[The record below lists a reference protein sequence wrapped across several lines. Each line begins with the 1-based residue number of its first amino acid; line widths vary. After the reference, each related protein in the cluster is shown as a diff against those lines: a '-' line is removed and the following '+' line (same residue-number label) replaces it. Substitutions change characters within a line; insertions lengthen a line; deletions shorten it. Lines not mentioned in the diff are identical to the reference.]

1 MPETRFSSLF
11 RQMILPNIFIFLV
24 LLFSAGSIH
33 AAPKFLKPLLDFEVK
48 ESVSAIAFTAD
59 EALVVVALAKDD
71 GSLLELREVTSGK
84 LIQRFHSPNNP
95 SEELE
100 FDFRQRLL
108 ALSGKKRIE
117 LWNLEEIET
126 KTTPAE
132 ISRYRIWQQETK
144 TSGEMKFSLK
154 SAKLR
159 WIEGKELKEIPIKPP
174 FIESKVWTG
183 TEGSGELD
191 NFEFDPDEKILALT
205 EKGNTQIRILQPWQN
220 QIRPSLDYH
229 HFPVADMFFPD
240 KDQIIS
246 LDREQNLAWGEI
258 TSRRKGAHA
267 RNDADSF
274 GGEAKKLFQIYKDQ
288 VLLYTTANPDRAMIL
303 DRNGKLYQ
311 SLSLSSPGAV
321 AVSPTGRYIMTAD
334 ENNRVELYQ
343 SVLHQSPEDYLEK
356 LRLYGAEETAR
367 RFQNQLSDIPAS
379 SKAFDWNNENKT
391 LKILEE
397 SLKVAE
403 STEQWSEA
411 EGLAQEILILDPKN
425 RLAEATLKRLKD
437 NKDELIL
444 EKGSMLLEE
453 KQYAEAIALFKK
465 ISQESPLHPEARNLI
480 ASADREVQIALSLK
494 NAEEQLRVG
503 NWEGA
508 SIILK
513 QILEY
518 DAENPDAR
526 QLLDEAESN
535 HFWSRMENVFYL
547 LMALIAAS
555 ATVWWL
561 YQKREQLGSMFSNN
575 NDEPLNLKTFP
586 NVNLK
591 GDADIPSNPDE
602 KRFVETLAK
611 TSEFL
616 SLAKKRDFSGEHAT
630 RLMDFETE
638 IKIISSKALEP
649 DADFKRLNTQLMVLM
664 QTLRGLKFKGR
675 PQQRKTKTENR
686 KNEQQKENFYQLLG
700 VKPSASESEIK
711 KAYHQKIKEYHP
723 DKHQNTEFEWVREQ
737 AANMSR
743 ELTNAYKTLSDR
755 ASRERYDAT
764 LS

>member
-11 RQMILPNIFIFLV
+11 RQMILPSIFIFLV
-24 LLFSAGSIH
+24 LFFSAGSIH
-33 AAPKFLKPLLDFEVK
+33 AAPKFLKPLLNFEVK

-84 LIQRFHSPNNP
+84 LIQRFHSPDNP

-108 ALSGKKRIE
+108 ALSGQKRIE

-159 WIEGKELKEIPIKPP
+159 WTEGKELKEIPIKPP

-183 TEGSGELD
+183 TEGSGELE

-258 TSRRKGAHA
+258 TSRRKGSPA

-274 GGEAKKLFQIYKDQ
+274 GGEAQKLFQIYKDQ

-367 RFQNQLSDIPAS
+367 RFQNQLSDIPTN
-379 SKAFDWNNENKT
+379 SKAYDWNNENKT
-391 LKILEE
+391 LKILEV

-411 EGLAQEILILDPKN
+411 EGLDQEILILDAEN
-425 RLAEATLKRLKD
+425 RLAETTLKRFED

-444 EKGSMLLEE
+444 EKGIKLLEE
-453 KQYAEAIALFKK
+453 KQYAEAIALFNK

-518 DAENPDAR
+518 DAENPDAK

-555 ATVWWL
+555 TTVWWL

-591 GDADIPSNPDE
+591 GDADISPNPDE
-602 KRFVETLAK
+602 KRFAETLAK

-675 PQQRKTKTENR
+675 PQQRKTKSETR

-711 KAYHQKIKEYHP
+711 KAYHQKIEEYHP

>member
-1 MPETRFSSLF
+1 
-11 RQMILPNIFIFLV
+11 
-24 LLFSAGSIH
+24 
-33 AAPKFLKPLLDFEVK
+33 
-48 ESVSAIAFTAD
+48 
-59 EALVVVALAKDD
+59 
-71 GSLLELREVTSGK
+71 
-84 LIQRFHSPNNP
+84 
-95 SEELE
+95 
-100 FDFRQRLL
+100 
-108 ALSGKKRIE
+108 
-117 LWNLEEIET
+117 
-126 KTTPAE
+126 
-132 ISRYRIWQQETK
+132 
-144 TSGEMKFSLK
+144 MKFSLK

-183 TEGSGELD
+183 TEGSGELE

-258 TSRRKGAHA
+258 TSRRKGSPG

-274 GGEAKKLFQIYKDQ
+274 GGEAQKLFQIYKDQ

-343 SVLHQSPEDYLEK
+343 SVLHQSSEDYLEK

-411 EGLAQEILILDPKN
+411 EGLAQEIMILDPKN

-535 HFWSRMENVFYL
+535 HFWSRIENMFYL

-575 NDEPLNLKTFP
+575 NDEPLNLKTVP

-591 GDADIPSNPDE
+591 GAADIPPNPDE
-602 KRFVETLAK
+602 KRFAETLAK

-675 PQQRKTKTENR
+675 PQQRKTKSETR

>member
-84 LIQRFHSPNNP
+84 LIQRFHSPDNP

-126 KTTPAE
+126 KTTPSE

-258 TSRRKGAHA
+258 TSRRKGSPG

-403 STEQWSEA
+403 STQQWSEA
-411 EGLAQEILILDPKN
+411 EGLAQEILILNPKN

-508 SIILK
+508 TIILK

-518 DAENPDAR
+518 DAENPDAK

-591 GDADIPSNPDE
+591 GDADIPPNPDE

-675 PQQRKTKTENR
+675 PQQRKTKSETR

>member
-84 LIQRFHSPNNP
+84 LIQRFHSPDNP

-108 ALSGKKRIE
+108 ALSGQKRIE

-126 KTTPAE
+126 KTTPSE

-267 RNDADSF
+267 RNEEDSF

-356 LRLYGAEETAR
+356 LHLYGAEETAR

-518 DAENPDAR
+518 DAENPDAK

-591 GDADIPSNPDE
+591 GDADIPPNPDE
-602 KRFVETLAK
+602 KRFAETLAK

-616 SLAKKRDFSGEHAT
+616 SLAQKRDFSGEHAT

-675 PQQRKTKTENR
+675 PQQRKAKTETR

>member
-59 EALVVVALAKDD
+59 EALVVIALAKDD

-84 LIQRFHSPNNP
+84 LIQRFHSPDNP

-126 KTTPAE
+126 KTTPSE

-229 HFPVADMFFPD
+229 HFPVSDMFFPD

-258 TSRRKGAHA
+258 TSRRKGSPG

-274 GGEAKKLFQIYKDQ
+274 EGEAQKLFQIYKDQ
-288 VLLYTTANPDRAMIL
+288 VLLYTTANPDQAMIL

-518 DAENPDAR
+518 DAENPDAK

-547 LMALIAAS
+547 LMALIAVS
-555 ATVWWL
+555 ATIWWL
-561 YQKREQLGSMFSNN
+561 YQKREQLGSIFSNN

-591 GDADIPSNPDE
+591 GDADIPPNPDE
-602 KRFVETLAK
+602 KRFAETLAK

-616 SLAKKRDFSGEHAT
+616 SLAQKRDYSGEHAT

-675 PQQRKTKTENR
+675 PQQRKAKSESK

>member
-33 AAPKFLKPLLDFEVK
+33 AAPKFLKPLLDFEVE

-84 LIQRFHSPNNP
+84 LIQRFHSPDNP

-108 ALSGKKRIE
+108 ALSGQKRIE

-229 HFPVADMFFPD
+229 HFPVSDMFFPD

-258 TSRRKGAHA
+258 TSRRKGSPA

-411 EGLAQEILILDPKN
+411 EGLAQEILILNPKN

-518 DAENPDAR
+518 DAENPDAK

-555 ATVWWL
+555 TTVWWL
-561 YQKREQLGSMFSNN
+561 YQKRKQLGSIFSNN

-591 GDADIPSNPDE
+591 GDADIPPNPDE

-675 PQQRKTKTENR
+675 PQQRKAKTETR

>member
-11 RQMILPNIFIFLV
+11 SQMILPSIFIFLV

-33 AAPKFLKPLLDFEVK
+33 AAPKFLKPLLDFEVE

-84 LIQRFHSPNNP
+84 LIQRFHSPDNP

-117 LWNLEEIET
+117 LWNLEEIQT

-229 HFPVADMFFPD
+229 HFPVSDMFFPD

-258 TSRRKGAHA
+258 TSRRKGSPG

-274 GGEAKKLFQIYKDQ
+274 GGEAQKLFQIYKDQ

-367 RFQNQLSDIPAS
+367 RFQNQLSDIPAN
-379 SKAFDWNNENKT
+379 SKAFDWSNENKT

-453 KQYAEAIALFKK
+453 KQYAEAIAFFKK

-494 NAEEQLRVG
+494 N
-503 NWEGA
+503 
-508 SIILK
+508 
-513 QILEY
+513 
-518 DAENPDAR
+518 
-526 QLLDEAESN
+526 
-535 HFWSRMENVFYL
+535 
-547 LMALIAAS
+547 
-555 ATVWWL
+555 
-561 YQKREQLGSMFSNN
+561 
-575 NDEPLNLKTFP
+575 
-586 NVNLK
+586 
-591 GDADIPSNPDE
+591 
-602 KRFVETLAK
+602 
-611 TSEFL
+611 L
-616 SLAKKRDFSGEHAT
+616 SLIH
-630 RLMDFETE
+630 
-638 IKIISSKALEP
+638 I
-649 DADFKRLNTQLMVLM
+649 
-664 QTLRGLKFKGR
+664 
-675 PQQRKTKTENR
+675 
-686 KNEQQKENFYQLLG
+686 
-700 VKPSASESEIK
+700 
-711 KAYHQKIKEYHP
+711 
-723 DKHQNTEFEWVREQ
+723 
-737 AANMSR
+737 
-743 ELTNAYKTLSDR
+743 
-755 ASRERYDAT
+755 
-764 LS
+764 

>member
-59 EALVVVALAKDD
+59 EALAVIALAKDD

-84 LIQRFHSPNNP
+84 LIQRFHSPDNP

-126 KTTPAE
+126 KTTPTE
-132 ISRYRIWQQETK
+132 ITRYRIWQQETK

-183 TEGSGELD
+183 TEGSGELE

-205 EKGNTQIRILQPWQN
+205 EKGNNQIRILQPWQN

-258 TSRRKGAHA
+258 TSRRKGSPA

-513 QILEY
+513 QILEN
-518 DAENPDAR
+518 DAENPDAK

-555 ATVWWL
+555 TTVWWL

-591 GDADIPSNPDE
+591 GDADIPPNPDE

-675 PQQRKTKTENR
+675 PQQRKTKSETR

>member
-1 MPETRFSSLF
+1 MPETRLSGLF
-11 RQMILPNIFIFLV
+11 FQMILRSIFIFHV

-33 AAPKFLKPLLDFEVK
+33 AVPKFLKPLLDFEVK

-84 LIQRFHSPNNP
+84 LIQRFHSPDNP

-108 ALSGKKRIE
+108 ALSGQKRIE

-126 KTTPAE
+126 KTTPSE

-258 TSRRKGAHA
+258 TSRRKGSPG

-274 GGEAKKLFQIYKDQ
+274 EGEAQKLFQIYKDQ

-321 AVSPTGRYIMTAD
+321 AISPTGRYIMTAD

-343 SVLHQSPEDYLEK
+343 SVLHQSDEDYLEK

-444 EKGSMLLEE
+444 EKGTKLLEE

-513 QILEY
+513 QILEQ
-518 DAENPDAR
+518 DPSDPR
-526 QLLDEAESN
+526 
-535 HFWSRMENVFYL
+535 
-547 LMALIAAS
+547 ALPAS
-555 ATVWWL
+555 APAAL
-561 YQKREQLGSMFSNN
+561 
-575 NDEPLNLKTFP
+575 
-586 NVNLK
+586 
-591 GDADIPSNPDE
+591 
-602 KRFVETLAK
+602 LA
-611 TSEFL
+611 
-616 SLAKKRDFSGEHAT
+616 LALAWARARRRCPTPASG
-630 RLMDFETE
+630 
-638 IKIISSKALEP
+638 
-649 DADFKRLNTQLMVLM
+649 
-664 QTLRGLKFKGR
+664 
-675 PQQRKTKTENR
+675 
-686 KNEQQKENFYQLLG
+686 
-700 VKPSASESEIK
+700 
-711 KAYHQKIKEYHP
+711 
-723 DKHQNTEFEWVREQ
+723 
-737 AANMSR
+737 
-743 ELTNAYKTLSDR
+743 
-755 ASRERYDAT
+755 RYC
-764 LS
+764 

>member
-84 LIQRFHSPNNP
+84 LIQRFHSPDNP

-108 ALSGKKRIE
+108 ALSGQKRIE

-126 KTTPAE
+126 KTTTSE

-183 TEGSGELD
+183 AEGSGELE

-258 TSRRKGAHA
+258 TSRRKGSPG

-343 SVLHQSPEDYLEK
+343 SVLHQSAEDYLEK

-518 DAENPDAR
+518 DAENPDAK

-555 ATVWWL
+555 TTVWWL

-591 GDADIPSNPDE
+591 GDADIPPNPDE

-675 PQQRKTKTENR
+675 PQQRKAKTETR

>member
-1 MPETRFSSLF
+1 
-11 RQMILPNIFIFLV
+11 
-24 LLFSAGSIH
+24 
-33 AAPKFLKPLLDFEVK
+33 
-48 ESVSAIAFTAD
+48 
-59 EALVVVALAKDD
+59 
-71 GSLLELREVTSGK
+71 
-84 LIQRFHSPNNP
+84 
-95 SEELE
+95 
-100 FDFRQRLL
+100 
-108 ALSGKKRIE
+108 
-117 LWNLEEIET
+117 
-126 KTTPAE
+126 
-132 ISRYRIWQQETK
+132 
-144 TSGEMKFSLK
+144 
-154 SAKLR
+154 
-159 WIEGKELKEIPIKPP
+159 
-174 FIESKVWTG
+174 
-183 TEGSGELD
+183 
-191 NFEFDPDEKILALT
+191 
-205 EKGNTQIRILQPWQN
+205 
-220 QIRPSLDYH
+220 
-229 HFPVADMFFPD
+229 
-240 KDQIIS
+240 
-246 LDREQNLAWGEI
+246 
-258 TSRRKGAHA
+258 
-267 RNDADSF
+267 
-274 GGEAKKLFQIYKDQ
+274 
-288 VLLYTTANPDRAMIL
+288 
-303 DRNGKLYQ
+303 
-311 SLSLSSPGAV
+311 
-321 AVSPTGRYIMTAD
+321 MTAD

-343 SVLHQSPEDYLEK
+343 SVLHQSAEDYLEK

-403 STEQWSEA
+403 STQQWSEA

-444 EKGSMLLEE
+444 EKGSILLEE

-518 DAENPDAR
+518 DAENPGAR

-555 ATVWWL
+555 ATIWWL
-561 YQKREQLGSMFSNN
+561 YQKREQLGSIFSNN

-591 GDADIPSNPDE
+591 GDANIPPNPDE
-602 KRFVETLAK
+602 KRFAETLAK

>member
-11 RQMILPNIFIFLV
+11 RQMILPSIFIFLV

-33 AAPKFLKPLLDFEVK
+33 AAPKFLKPLLDFEVE

-84 LIQRFHSPNNP
+84 LIQRFHSPDNP

-126 KTTPAE
+126 KTTPSE

-183 TEGSGELD
+183 AEGLGELD

-258 TSRRKGAHA
+258 TSRRKGSPG

-274 GGEAKKLFQIYKDQ
+274 EGEAQKLFQIYKDQ

-367 RFQNQLSDIPAS
+367 RFQNQLSDIPSS
-379 SKAFDWNNENKT
+379 SKAQMVSK
-391 LKILEE
+391 
-397 SLKVAE
+397 
-403 STEQWSEA
+403 
-411 EGLAQEILILDPKN
+411 
-425 RLAEATLKRLKD
+425 
-437 NKDELIL
+437 
-444 EKGSMLLEE
+444 KGSLWMSV
-453 KQYAEAIALFKK
+453 KG
-465 ISQESPLHPEARNLI
+465 
-480 ASADREVQIALSLK
+480 LSGTQRRDAK
-494 NAEEQLRVG
+494 NG
-503 NWEGA
+503 
-508 SIILK
+508 
-513 QILEY
+513 
-518 DAENPDAR
+518 
-526 QLLDEAESN
+526 
-535 HFWSRMENVFYL
+535 
-547 LMALIAAS
+547 
-555 ATVWWL
+555 
-561 YQKREQLGSMFSNN
+561 
-575 NDEPLNLKTFP
+575 
-586 NVNLK
+586 
-591 GDADIPSNPDE
+591 
-602 KRFVETLAK
+602 
-611 TSEFL
+611 
-616 SLAKKRDFSGEHAT
+616 T
-630 RLMDFETE
+630 RGVRAWGP
-638 IKIISSKALEP
+638 K
-649 DADFKRLNTQLMVLM
+649 
-664 QTLRGLKFKGR
+664 
-675 PQQRKTKTENR
+675 QRKDR
-686 KNEQQKENFYQLLG
+686 
-700 VKPSASESEIK
+700 
-711 KAYHQKIKEYHP
+711 P
-723 DKHQNTEFEWVREQ
+723 D
-737 AANMSR
+737 
-743 ELTNAYKTLSDR
+743 L
-755 ASRERYDAT
+755 
-764 LS
+764 

>member
-1 MPETRFSSLF
+1 MASEQQIEKTGNRRRWFIAILVLILVGGGIGAFLISMPETRFSSLF
-11 RQMILPNIFIFLV
+11 IQMILRSKFIVLV
-24 LLFSAGSIH
+24 LLFSVGSIH
-33 AAPKFLKPLLDFEVK
+33 AAPKFLKLLLDFEVE

-84 LIQRFHSPNNP
+84 LIQRFHSPDNP

-108 ALSGKKRIE
+108 ALSGQKRIE

-183 TEGSGELD
+183 TEGSGEFD

-205 EKGNTQIRILQPWQN
+205 EKGNTHIRILQPWQN

-258 TSRRKGAHA
+258 TSRRKGSPG

-274 GGEAKKLFQIYKDQ
+274 EGEAQKLFQIYKDQ

-311 SLSLSSPGAV
+311 SLLLSSPGAV

-334 ENNRVELYQ
+334 ENNRFQLYQ

-379 SKAFDWNNENKT
+379 SKVFDWNNENKT

-411 EGLAQEILILDPKN
+411 EGHAQEILILDPKN

-503 NWEGA
+503 NW
-508 SIILK
+508 
-513 QILEY
+513 
-518 DAENPDAR
+518 
-526 QLLDEAESN
+526 
-535 HFWSRMENVFYL
+535 
-547 LMALIAAS
+547 
-555 ATVWWL
+555 
-561 YQKREQLGSMFSNN
+561 
-575 NDEPLNLKTFP
+575 
-586 NVNLK
+586 
-591 GDADIPSNPDE
+591 
-602 KRFVETLAK
+602 
-611 TSEFL
+611 
-616 SLAKKRDFSGEHAT
+616 
-630 RLMDFETE
+630 
-638 IKIISSKALEP
+638 
-649 DADFKRLNTQLMVLM
+649 
-664 QTLRGLKFKGR
+664 
-675 PQQRKTKTENR
+675 
-686 KNEQQKENFYQLLG
+686 
-700 VKPSASESEIK
+700 
-711 KAYHQKIKEYHP
+711 
-723 DKHQNTEFEWVREQ
+723 
-737 AANMSR
+737 
-743 ELTNAYKTLSDR
+743 
-755 ASRERYDAT
+755 
-764 LS
+764 

>member
-84 LIQRFHSPNNP
+84 LIQRFHSPDNP

-126 KTTPAE
+126 KTTPSE

-258 TSRRKGAHA
+258 TSRRKGSPG

-343 SVLHQSPEDYLEK
+343 SVLHQSAEDYLEK

-508 SIILK
+508 TIILK

-518 DAENPDAR
+518 DAENPDAK

-555 ATVWWL
+555 TTVWWL

-591 GDADIPSNPDE
+591 GDADISPNPDE

-675 PQQRKTKTENR
+675 PQQRKTKSETR

>member
-1 MPETRFSSLF
+1 M
-11 RQMILPNIFIFLV
+11 
-24 LLFSAGSIH
+24 
-33 AAPKFLKPLLDFEVK
+33 
-48 ESVSAIAFTAD
+48 
-59 EALVVVALAKDD
+59 
-71 GSLLELREVTSGK
+71 
-84 LIQRFHSPNNP
+84 
-95 SEELE
+95 
-100 FDFRQRLL
+100 
-108 ALSGKKRIE
+108 
-117 LWNLEEIET
+117 
-126 KTTPAE
+126 
-132 ISRYRIWQQETK
+132 
-144 TSGEMKFSLK
+144 
-154 SAKLR
+154 
-159 WIEGKELKEIPIKPP
+159 
-174 FIESKVWTG
+174 
-183 TEGSGELD
+183 
-191 NFEFDPDEKILALT
+191 
-205 EKGNTQIRILQPWQN
+205 
-220 QIRPSLDYH
+220 
-229 HFPVADMFFPD
+229 
-240 KDQIIS
+240 
-246 LDREQNLAWGEI
+246 
-258 TSRRKGAHA
+258 
-267 RNDADSF
+267 
-274 GGEAKKLFQIYKDQ
+274 
-288 VLLYTTANPDRAMIL
+288 
-303 DRNGKLYQ
+303 
-311 SLSLSSPGAV
+311 
-321 AVSPTGRYIMTAD
+321 
-334 ENNRVELYQ
+334 
-343 SVLHQSPEDYLEK
+343 
-356 LRLYGAEETAR
+356 
-367 RFQNQLSDIPAS
+367 
-379 SKAFDWNNENKT
+379 
-391 LKILEE
+391 
-397 SLKVAE
+397 KVAE

-555 ATVWWL
+555 TTVWWL

-591 GDADIPSNPDE
+591 GDADIPPNPDE

-675 PQQRKTKTENR
+675 PQQRKAKTETR

>member
-84 LIQRFHSPNNP
+84 LIQRFHSPDNP

-126 KTTPAE
+126 KTTPSE

-258 TSRRKGAHA
+258 TSRRKGSPG

-518 DAENPDAR
+518 DAENPDAK

-591 GDADIPSNPDE
+591 GDADIPPNPDE

-675 PQQRKTKTENR
+675 PQQRKAKTETR

>member
-33 AAPKFLKPLLDFEVK
+33 AAPKFLKPLLDFEVE

-84 LIQRFHSPNNP
+84 LIQRFHSPDNP

-108 ALSGKKRIE
+108 ALSGQKRIE

-126 KTTPAE
+126 KTTPSE

-555 ATVWWL
+555 ATIWWL

-591 GDADIPSNPDE
+591 GDADIPPNPDE
-602 KRFVETLAK
+602 KRFAETLAK

-675 PQQRKTKTENR
+675 PQQRKTKSETR

>member
-84 LIQRFHSPNNP
+84 LIQRFYSPDNP

-108 ALSGKKRIE
+108 ALSGQKRIE

-144 TSGEMKFSLK
+144 SSGEMKFSLK

-258 TSRRKGAHA
+258 TSRRKGSPS

-425 RLAEATLKRLKD
+425 RLAETTLKRLKD

-518 DAENPDAR
+518 DAENPDAK

-555 ATVWWL
+555 TTVWWL

-591 GDADIPSNPDE
+591 GDADISPNPDE

-675 PQQRKTKTENR
+675 PQQRKAKSETR

>member
-11 RQMILPNIFIFLV
+11 SQMILPSIFIFLV

-84 LIQRFHSPNNP
+84 LIQRFHSPDNP

-108 ALSGKKRIE
+108 ALSGQKRIE

-126 KTTPAE
+126 KTTPSE

-258 TSRRKGAHA
+258 TSRRKGSPA

-508 SIILK
+508 TIILK

-518 DAENPDAR
+518 DAENPDAK

-555 ATVWWL
+555 TTVWWL
-561 YQKREQLGSMFSNN
+561 YQKREQLGSIFTNN
-575 NDEPLNLKTFP
+575 NDEPHNLKTFP
-586 NVNLK
+586 NVNLR
-591 GDADIPSNPDE
+591 GDADIPPNPDE

-675 PQQRKTKTENR
+675 PQQRKAKTETR

>member
-11 RQMILPNIFIFLV
+11 SQMILPNIFIFLV
-24 LLFSAGSIH
+24 LFFSAGSIH
-33 AAPKFLKPLLDFEVK
+33 AAPKFLKPLLDFEVE

-84 LIQRFHSPNNP
+84 LIQRFHSPDNP

-126 KTTPAE
+126 KTTPSE

-183 TEGSGELD
+183 TEGSGELE

-258 TSRRKGAHA
+258 TSRRKGSPG

-343 SVLHQSPEDYLEK
+343 SVLHQSAEDYLEK

-518 DAENPDAR
+518 DAENPDAK

-591 GDADIPSNPDE
+591 GDADIPPNPDE

-675 PQQRKTKTENR
+675 PQQRKTKTETR

>member
-33 AAPKFLKPLLDFEVK
+33 AAPKFLKPLLDFEVE

-84 LIQRFHSPNNP
+84 LIQRFHSPDNP

-229 HFPVADMFFPD
+229 HFPVSDMFFPD

-258 TSRRKGAHA
+258 TSRRKGSPG

-288 VLLYTTANPDRAMIL
+288 VLLYTTANPDRAMIF

-425 RLAEATLKRLKD
+425 RLAETTLKRLKD

-508 SIILK
+508 TIILK

-518 DAENPDAR
+518 DAENPDAK

-555 ATVWWL
+555 ATIWWL
-561 YQKREQLGSMFSNN
+561 YQKREQLGSIFSNN

-591 GDADIPSNPDE
+591 GDADIPPNPDE

-675 PQQRKTKTENR
+675 PQQRKTKSETR

>member
-1 MPETRFSSLF
+1 
-11 RQMILPNIFIFLV
+11 MILPNLFIFLV
-24 LLFSAGSIH
+24 LFFSTGSIH
-33 AAPKFLKPLLDFEVK
+33 AAPKFLKPLLDFEVE

-84 LIQRFHSPNNP
+84 LIQRFHSPDNP

-108 ALSGKKRIE
+108 ALSGQKRIE

-126 KTTPAE
+126 KTTPSE

-258 TSRRKGAHA
+258 TSRRKGSPG
-267 RNDADSF
+267 RNDANSF
-274 GGEAKKLFQIYKDQ
+274 GGEAQKLFQIYKDQ

-334 ENNRVELYQ
+334 ENNRVQLYQ

-367 RFQNQLSDIPAS
+367 RFQNQLSDIPAN

-411 EGLAQEILILDPKN
+411 EELAQEILILDPKN

-547 LMALIAAS
+547 LMFLIAAS
-555 ATVWWL
+555 ATIWWL
-561 YQKREQLGSMFSNN
+561 YQNREELGSIFSNN
-575 NDEPLNLKTFP
+575 NNELLNLKTFP
-586 NVNLK
+586 NVNLN
-591 GDADIPSNPDE
+591 GDADISPNPDE

-743 ELTNAYKTLSDR
+743 ELTNAYKLLSDL
-755 ASRERYDAT
+755 ASRDRYDAT
-764 LS
+764 LC

>member
-84 LIQRFHSPNNP
+84 LIQRFHSPDNP

-108 ALSGKKRIE
+108 ALSGQKRIE

-126 KTTPAE
+126 KTTPSE

-258 TSRRKGAHA
+258 TSRRKGSPG

-518 DAENPDAR
+518 DAENPDAK

-555 ATVWWL
+555 ATIWWL
-561 YQKREQLGSMFSNN
+561 YQKREQLGSIFSNN

-591 GDADIPSNPDE
+591 GDADIPPNPDE

-675 PQQRKTKTENR
+675 PQQRKAKTENR

>member
-24 LLFSAGSIH
+24 LLFSTGSIH
-33 AAPKFLKPLLDFEVK
+33 AASKFLKPLLDFEVK

-84 LIQRFHSPNNP
+84 LIQRFHSPDNP

-126 KTTPAE
+126 KTTPVE

-144 TSGEMKFSLK
+144 RSGEMKFSLK

-205 EKGNTQIRILQPWQN
+205 EKGNIQIRILQPWQN

-258 TSRRKGAHA
+258 TSRRKGSPG
-267 RNDADSF
+267 RNDVDSF

-367 RFQNQLSDIPAS
+367 RFQNQLSDIPAN
-379 SKAFDWNNENKT
+379 SKVFDWNNENKT

-518 DAENPDAR
+518 DAENPDAK

-555 ATVWWL
+555 ATIWWL
-561 YQKREQLGSMFSNN
+561 YQKREQLGSIFSNN

-591 GDADIPSNPDE
+591 GDADIPPNPDE

-675 PQQRKTKTENR
+675 PQQRKTKSETR

>member
-11 RQMILPNIFIFLV
+11 RQMILPDIFICLV

-33 AAPKFLKPLLDFEVK
+33 ASPKFLKPLLDFEVK

-84 LIQRFHSPNNP
+84 LIQRFHSPDNP

-108 ALSGKKRIE
+108 ALSGQKRIE

-132 ISRYRIWQQETK
+132 ISRYRIWQQKTK

-183 TEGSGELD
+183 TEGSGELE

-403 STEQWSEA
+403 STDQWSEA
-411 EGLAQEILILDPKN
+411 EGLAQEILILNPKN

-508 SIILK
+508 TIILK

-518 DAENPDAR
+518 DAENPDAK

-649 DADFKRLNTQLMVLM
+649 DADFERLNTQLMVLM

-675 PQQRKTKTENR
+675 PQQRKAKTENR